1 VWRNDLMEKRNFLPI
16 IVCLVISIFLS
27 IEFDYTDSK
36 IINYD
41 TILNLE
47 IAFFSVSLAIVALM
61 ITVLEKYKEK
71 VSDLGKWSKYSAS
84 IMKEMS
90 DNTVAL
96 LIIIIMLILS
106 SIAETIFDLF
116 PCVNL
121 MAVVL
126 LFCTIL
132 SLIIM
137 LDTTISVHKLV
148 INLKDLLAEESFSN
162 ENLSQREMHIIEA
175 YRFLNDQ
182 NRNSFEDLLRG
193 LTTNQQL
200 DSKDK

>member
-1 VWRNDLMEKRNFLPI
+1 
-16 IVCLVISIFLS
+16 
-27 IEFDYTDSK
+27 
-36 IINYD
+36 
-41 TILNLE
+41 
-47 IAFFSVSLAIVALM
+47 M

>member
-1 VWRNDLMEKRNFLPI
+1 
-16 IVCLVISIFLS
+16 
-27 IEFDYTDSK
+27 
-36 IINYD
+36 
-41 TILNLE
+41 
-47 IAFFSVSLAIVALM
+47 
-61 ITVLEKYKEK
+61 
-71 VSDLGKWSKYSAS
+71 
-84 IMKEMS
+84 MKEMS

-106 SIAETIFDLF
+106 SIAETIFDLL

-126 LFCTIL
+126 IFCTIL

-162 ENLSQREMHIIEA
+162 ENLSQREMRIIEA

>member
-1 VWRNDLMEKRNFLPI
+1 MEKRNFLSI

>member
-1 VWRNDLMEKRNFLPI
+1 MEKRNFLPI

>member
-1 VWRNDLMEKRNFLPI
+1 MEKRNFLSI

-121 MAVVL
+121 MVVVL

>member
-1 VWRNDLMEKRNFLPI
+1 MEKRNFLSI

-121 MAVVL
+121 MTVVL

-148 INLKDLLAEESFSN
+148 INLKDLLAEKSFSN

>member
-1 VWRNDLMEKRNFLPI
+1 MEKRNFLSI
-16 IVCLVISIFLS
+16 IVCLVVSIFLS

-47 IAFFSVSLAIVALM
+47 IAFFSVSLAVVALM

-71 VSDLGKWSKYSAS
+71 VSDLGKWSKYSAN

-90 DNTVAL
+90 DNTFAL
-96 LIIIIMLILS
+96 MIMIIILILS
-106 SIAETIFDLF
+106 SIVETIFDLL
-116 PCVNL
+116 PYVNL

-126 LFCTIL
+126 IFCTIL

-162 ENLSQREMHIIEA
+162 ENLSQKEMHIIEA
-175 YRFLNDQ
+175 YRFLNNQ

>member
-1 VWRNDLMEKRNFLPI
+1 MEKRNFLPI

-121 MAVVL
+121 MVVVL

>member
-1 VWRNDLMEKRNFLPI
+1 MEKRNFLSI
-16 IVCLVISIFLS
+16 IVCLVVSIFLS

-47 IAFFSVSLAIVALM
+47 IAFFSVSLAVVALM

-71 VSDLGKWSKYSAS
+71 VSDLGKWSKYSAN

-90 DNTVAL
+90 DNTFAL
-96 LIIIIMLILS
+96 MIMIIMLILS
-106 SIAETIFDLF
+106 SIVETIFDLL
-116 PCVNL
+116 PYVNL

-126 LFCTIL
+126 IFCTIL

-162 ENLSQREMHIIEA
+162 ENLSQKEMHIIEA
-175 YRFLNDQ
+175 YRFLNNQ

>member
-1 VWRNDLMEKRNFLPI
+1 MEKRSFLPI

-71 VSDLGKWSKYSAS
+71 ASDLGKWSKYSAS

-106 SIAETIFDLF
+106 SIAETIFDLL

-126 LFCTIL
+126 IFCTIL

-162 ENLSQREMHIIEA
+162 ENLSQREMRIIEA

>member
-1 VWRNDLMEKRNFLPI
+1 MLYLQSL

>member
-1 VWRNDLMEKRNFLPI
+1 
-16 IVCLVISIFLS
+16 
-27 IEFDYTDSK
+27 
-36 IINYD
+36 
-41 TILNLE
+41 
-47 IAFFSVSLAIVALM
+47 M

-106 SIAETIFDLF
+106 SIAETIFDLL

-126 LFCTIL
+126 IFCTIL

-162 ENLSQREMHIIEA
+162 ENLSQREMRIIEA

>member
-1 VWRNDLMEKRNFLPI
+1 MEKRNFLSI

-121 MAVVL
+121 MVVVL

-162 ENLSQREMHIIEA
+162 ENLSQKEMHIIEA

>member
-1 VWRNDLMEKRNFLPI
+1 MEKRNFLPI

-71 VSDLGKWSKYSAS
+71 VSDLEKWSKYSAS

-121 MAVVL
+121 MDVVL